1 MKKICLF
8 LIVGI
13 LMLISGCGNG
23 ENSWFQSDEVGRYQI
38 VHYTSIEGPYTEF
51 FLRLDTI
58 TGKTEL
64 FYLDGSNVKYMTSFF
79 SPELEGK
86 QSSK

>member
-13 LMLISGCGNG
+13 WMFIVGCSNG
-23 ENSWFQSDEVGRYQI
+23 QNSWFSSDEVGRYQI
-38 VHYTSIEGPYTEF
+38 VHYTTQEAPYTEF

-58 TGKTEL
+58 TGRTEL
-64 FYLDGSNVKYMTSFF
+64 FNQTGGSIKYMDSFF
-79 SPELEGK
+79 SPEIEGK
-86 QSSK
+86 QSLK

>member
-13 LMLISGCGNG
+13 WMFIVGCSNG
-23 ENSWFQSDEVGRYQI
+23 QNSWFSSDEVGRYQI
-38 VHYTSIEGPYTEF
+38 VHYTTQEAPYTEF

-58 TGKTEL
+58 TGRTEL
-64 FYLDGSNVKYMTSFF
+64 FSQTGGNMKYMDSFF
-79 SPELEGK
+79 SPEIEGK
-86 QSSK
+86 QSLK

>member
-13 LMLISGCGNG
+13 WVLMVGCGNG
-23 ENSWFQSDEVGRYQI
+23 QDSWFQSDEVGRYQI
-38 VHYTSIEGPYTEF
+38 VHYTSTEAPYTDF
-51 FLRLDTI
+51 FLRLDTT
-58 TGKTEL
+58 TGRTEL
-64 FYLDGSNVKYMTSFF
+64 FYREGSDVKYMTSFV

-86 QSSK
+86 QSKK

>member
-13 LMLISGCGNG
+13 WMLIVGCSNG
-23 ENSWFQSDEVGRYQI
+23 QNSWFNSDEVGRYQI
-38 VHYTSIEGPYTEF
+38 VHYTTQEAPYTDF

-58 TGKTEL
+58 TGRTEL
-64 FYLDGSNVKYMTSFF
+64 FYRDGNNVKYMTSFV

>member
-8 LIVGI
+8 LMVGI
-13 LMLISGCGNG
+13 WMLIVGCGNG
-23 ENSWFQSDEVGRYQI
+23 ENSWFQSDDVGRYQI

-58 TGKTEL
+58 TGRTEL
-64 FYLDGSNVKYMTSFF
+64 FYRDGSNVKYMTSFS
-79 SPELEGK
+79 SPELEGQQPRK
-86 QSSK
+86 